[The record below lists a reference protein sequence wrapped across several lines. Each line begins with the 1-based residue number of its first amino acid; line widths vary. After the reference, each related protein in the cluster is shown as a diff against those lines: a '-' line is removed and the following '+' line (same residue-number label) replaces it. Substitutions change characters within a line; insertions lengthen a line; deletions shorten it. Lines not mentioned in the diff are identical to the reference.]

1 MKRTNFTSI
10 DHADNRD
17 AAMLK
22 TATRKW
28 RSSEEFYRERD
39 NRTAI
44 QIENLEFYAARPIEI
59 WLDPLVSNS
68 QALQEIALLLCNL
81 TARWARRIVVR
92 FSASVGLTKNLQR
105 DGFRLLAE
113 RILFEIKA
121 ADPFGDF
128 TVLDYAA
135 PVDRSRQNPLR
146 AFVGAWSDVFVIEP
160 EVMPDDYFIDAS
172 GWSVFG
178 RRGGGFRRSMQQE
191 TSVPAAALA
200 ASLAAADLFKRA
212 VGHAREEWMPDN
224 FVWNIWEQK
233 FSDAKLAVSA
243 ARTEK
248 NIKYPVS
255 RDLDLGRTLLA
266 GVGAIGSALVYLMD
280 FTDLSGELVV
290 LDRDRVETSNLN
302 RSPLFNVL
310 HAVENWE
317 KTKIAADYL
326 SRHRI
331 KLSERK
337 GTWQEHAAQIAR
349 EPFDQW
355 ISLTNEDGAW
365 ATVPYLLPPVV
376 LHGTTTSGW
385 GFGTGRHLPRRED
398 CTLCRM
404 PRPEIKF
411 RALCAQGEIP
421 NGNADAPTVAIATA
435 SLPFLSVASAA
446 LLLAEIIKLNI
457 SLNYFHLAEAIS
469 EAGNEIAVD
478 LRFGLFAV
486 TTLKRVHNES
496 CRGCRASASEK
507 WLEFGG
513 RSRYRFLSETS
524 EKKRSELK
532 AA

>member
-1 MKRTNFTSI
+1 MKRINFTSK
-10 DHADNRD
+10 DDAGSRD

-28 RSSEEFYRERD
+28 QSAKEFYRERD

-44 QIENLEFYAARPIEI
+44 QIENLEFYAVRPIEI
-59 WLDPLVSNS
+59 WLDPSVSDS

-92 FSASVGLTKNLQR
+92 FSAGVNLTKNLQR

-113 RILFEIKA
+113 RILSEMKA

-128 TVLDYAA
+128 TILDYAA

-146 AFVGAWSDVFVIEP
+146 VFVGAWSDASVIEP
-160 EVMPDDYFIDAS
+160 EAMPDDFFIDAS

-178 RRGGGFRRSMQQE
+178 RRGGGFRRSIQQE
-191 TSVPAAALA
+191 TSVPATALA

-212 VGHAREEWMPDN
+212 VGHARDEWMPAN
-224 FVWNIWEQK
+224 FVWKVWEQK

-243 ARTEK
+243 VRTEK

-266 GVGAIGSALVYLMD
+266 GVGAIGSAMVYLLD
-280 FTDLSGELVV
+280 FMNLSGELVS

-317 KTKIAADYL
+317 KTRIAANYI

-331 KLSERK
+331 KLSERN
-337 GTWQEHAAQIAR
+337 GTWQELAAQISR

-385 GFGTGRHLPRRED
+385 GFGAGRHLPRRED

-411 RALCAQGEIP
+411 RGVCAQGEIS
-421 NGNADAPTVAIATA
+421 NTEANALVAPVTA
-435 SLPFLSVASAA
+435 SLPFLSTASAA
-446 LLLAEIIKLNI
+446 LLLAEIIKLNV
-457 SLNYFHLAEAIS
+457 SLNYVHLAESIS

-486 TTLKRVHNES
+486 TPLKRVHNES
-496 CRGCRASASEK
+496 CRGCRASVSDK
-507 WLEFGG
+507 WLELGG
-513 RSRYRFLSETS
+513 RSRYRFLSETR
-524 EKKRSELK
+524 EKKHSGLK

>member
-1 MKRTNFTSI
+1 MNRFNNKTN
-10 DHADNRD
+10 DN
-17 AAMLK
+17 K
-22 TATRKW
+22 H
-28 RSSEEFYRERD
+28 RSVTSEEAFGKWEKAESFYRDRD
-39 NRTAI
+39 NRTAL
-44 QIENLEFYAARPIEI
+44 QIENLAFYVARPIEI
-59 WLDPLVSNS
+59 WLDPISIDSAAV
-68 QALQEIALLLCNL
+68 QEIGLLICNL
-81 TARWARRIVVR
+81 TVRWARRVVVR
-92 FSASVGLTKNLQR
+92 LSASASLAKNLRR
-105 DGFRLLAE
+105 DGFESLAD
-113 RILFEIKA
+113 RISSEMRA

-128 TVLDYAA
+128 SVLDYTVTNQVAA
-135 PVDRSRQNPLR
+135 PNALR
-146 AFVGAWSDVFVIEP
+146 LFIGSWADVSVVEPVISK
-160 EVMPDDYFIDAS
+160 DDYFIDAS

-178 RRGGGFRRSMQQE
+178 KRGAGFGQYVQVE
-191 TSVPAAALA
+191 TSVPATALA

-212 VGHAREEWMPDN
+212 VGHARAEWMPDN
-224 FVWNIWEQK
+224 FVWNIWEQR
-233 FSDAKLAVSA
+233 FSDTEFAVSA
-243 ARTEK
+243 ARTQSNNEF
-248 NIKYPVS
+248 PVS
-255 RDLDLGRTLLA
+255 RDLDVGRTLLA

-280 FTDLSGELVV
+280 FMNLSGEELVF
-290 LDRDRVETSNLN
+290 LDRDQVETSNLN

-310 HAVENWE
+310 HALENWE
-317 KTKIAADYL
+317 KTRIAVNYL
-326 SRHRI
+326 SRHQI
-331 KLSERK
+331 KLSERR
-337 GTWQEHAAQIAR
+337 GTWQEHAAHIAR

-365 ATVPYLLPPVV
+365 ASVPYLLPPVV

-385 GFGTGRHLPRRED
+385 GFGAGRHIPRCED

-421 NGNADAPTVAIATA
+421 NGEADAPTVATA
-435 SLPFLSVASAA
+435 SLPFLSAASAA

-457 SLNYFHLAEAIS
+457 SLNYVHLAESIS
-469 EAGNEIAVD
+469 VAGNEVAVD

-486 TTLKRVHNES
+486 TPLKRVHNES